1 MNTKR
6 LFGRLAAATLLFSAF
21 TLSAQAQ
28 IQPHRV
34 PKYQGNYQGKA
45 QARPVYST
53 RSSGSTPGVQIG
65 IRAGVNVSDWSGDAV
80 QSVMNVTDF
89 TNGAVTKEMK
99 PGFHAGLYA
108 TLPLGPSFAIE
119 PGISYSEKGTKLV
132 GTIPFEPLDF
142 LNTRV
147 TATSRMAYIDVPVL
161 AKAYITPGFY
171 IFAGP
176 QASFLVSNQARV
188 EASALGFSAYK
199 QDFDIKDQFRPV
211 DFSVMGGLG
220 YQSASGIGFS
230 AGYDY
235 GLSSLDKNNRFDVYN
250 RTIKASINYSF

>member
-1 MNTKR
+1 MHTKR
-6 LFGRLAAATLLFSAF
+6 LFGRLAAATLLFSVGTF
-21 TLSAQAQ
+21 TAQAQ

-34 PKYQGNYQGKA
+34 PNYQGRA
-45 QARPVYST
+45 QARPVYS
-53 RSSGSTPGVQIG
+53 SKSTSAAQGPQIG

-80 QSVMNVTDF
+80 QSVLDVADF

-99 PGFHAGLYA
+99 PGFHVGMYA
-108 TLPLGPSFAIE
+108 TLPLGPGFAIE
-119 PGISYSEKGTKLV
+119 PGLSYSENGARLV
-132 GTIPFEPLDF
+132 GTLPFEPLDF
-142 LNTRV
+142 LNARV

-171 IFAGP
+171 LFAGP
-176 QASFLVSNQARV
+176 QASFLVSNKARV

-211 DFSVMGGLG
+211 DFGVVGGLG
-220 YQSASGIGFS
+220 YQSSGGFGIS

-235 GLSSLDKNNRFDVYN
+235 GLSSLDKNNRFDAQN
-250 RTIKASINYSF
+250 RVIKASVNYSF